1 MRAFYHRTKIP
12 ISFWC
17 RRGLNPKSLIQ
28 PSKILPIELIGTH
41 YHFYYYY
48 YYYYYYFDT
57 TTFIILREE
66 TRSQMVTK
74 N

>member
-1 MRAFYHRTKIP
+1 MRAFYHQTKIP
-12 ISFWC
+12 INFWC

-41 YHFYYYY
+41 YHFYYS
-48 YYYYYYFDT
+48 FFVDT